1 MKVVILMVTVGVI
14 HRRITI
20 TMVDIKT
27 MEEEVV
33 VEGTKM
39 SVRALFMAAKETTCS
54 IHPQRMPKSISLL
67 KIIVSP
73 LTFFVHL

>member
-33 VEGTKM
+33 EGTKT

-54 IHPQRMPKSISLL
+54 ILPQRMPKSTSLL
-67 KIIVSP
+67 KTIISP
-73 LTFFVHL
+73 LTFFVHK